1 VTVASGGE
9 QPIVSLMHL
18 RRLIDAPP
26 ATLDARV
33 LAERRLA
40 PEDDLRET
48 VGRFL
53 LVADDQA
60 FTSSRGHERAERLR
74 RFSRRLGASAAGRG
88 RGGLQREPVAL
99 LAVVALLL
107 AVLMVVLGA
116 VAAVTGGEDAA
127 DLVLFAALVGA
138 VAVGLLVCAR
148 RWTAIELR

>member
-1 VTVASGGE
+1 
-9 QPIVSLMHL
+9 MHL

-26 ATLDARV
+26 ATLEARV
-33 LAERRLA
+33 IAERRLA

-60 FTSSRGHERAERLR
+60 FTTRRGRERVERLR
-74 RFSRRLGASAAGRG
+74 RFSRRLGVSTS
-88 RGGLQREPVAL
+88 RGGGALRREPVAL

-116 VAAVTGGEDAA
+116 IAVVTGGEDAGS
-127 DLVLFAALVGA
+127 LLFAAALVGA
-138 VAVGLLVCAR
+138 FAAGLLVCAR